1 MKWMLLAPLALTIA
15 NPAAAQ
21 TTDPDEQ
28 ARMEAGTTDSWTRVS
43 LEPSYQIRKGMEDS
57 AAGWNGGDVDRFLA
71 IYSDDPATSFTGSD
85 GIRRGKKDI
94 RARYLVSY
102 HDQFAGMASAV
113 PTRLSFKFEDF
124 RMVGTDYALLIA
136 RWTLVTFASDTGIKS
151 GMTSLLFHHEAGGWK
166 IVADHSS

>member
-1 MKWMLLAPLALTIA
+1 MMIRMLIAALALLFA
-15 NPAAAQ
+15 VPAAAQ
-21 TTDPDEQ
+21 SAPD
-28 ARMEAGTTDSWTRVS
+28 ARTAIEV
-43 LEPSYQIRKGMEDS
+43 GMKDS
-57 AAGWNGGDVDRFLA
+57 AEGWNRGDVDRFLA

-85 GIRRGKKDI
+85 GIARGKAGI

-113 PTRLSFKFEDF
+113 PTRLSFTFEDF
-124 RMVGTDYALLIA
+124 RMVGADYALLIA
-136 RWTLVTFASDTGIKS
+136 RWKLVKFSDEAGAKS